1 MKFCN
6 QCGATVSFQVPV
18 DDDRERHVC
27 SACETIHYINPKV
40 VVGCLPTV
48 GDRILLCKRA
58 IEPRFGMWTLPAGFM
73 ENGETSAEGAARE
86 TWEEAAAK
94 AIDLALYRIF
104 DVPYINQVYLFYRCH
119 HITFWQGVVSNRRKR
134 RPLHTHARLRYCLP
148 RGDGFF
154 GDINNMRPTRVIEVC
169 QAIRILWHIA
179 NSNIPVR

>member
-1 MKFCN
+1 MAERNQFCAFLRRLN
-6 QCGATVSFQVPV
+6 
-18 DDDRERHVC
+18 
-27 SACETIHYINPKV
+27 
-40 VVGCLPTV
+40 
-48 GDRILLCKRA
+48 
-58 IEPRFGMWTLPAGFM
+58 AGY
-73 ENGETSAEGAARE
+73 TRDS
-86 TWEEAAAK
+86 
-94 AIDLALYRIF
+94 
-104 DVPYINQVYLFYRCH
+104 H